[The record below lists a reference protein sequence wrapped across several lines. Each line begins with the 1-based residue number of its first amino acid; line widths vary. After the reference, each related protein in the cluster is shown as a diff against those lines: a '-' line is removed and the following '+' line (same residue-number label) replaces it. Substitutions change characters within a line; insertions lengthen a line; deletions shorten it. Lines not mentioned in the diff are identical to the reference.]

1 MHHSGHVVPEPFEA
15 RVLLRIKERR
25 CVDVFRGCYEADLG
39 ACSKLAEEL
48 LFIASPEARGVDAV
62 DDDVHVLTVL
72 THSEFL

>member
-1 MHHSGHVVPEPFEA
+1 
-15 RVLLRIKERR
+15 
-25 CVDVFRGCYEADLG
+25 
-39 ACSKLAEEL
+39 